1 MKPKSFNSFLAD
13 AFEDYLNYRVSLGFK
28 NKSLRSDL
36 RNLDSYI
43 HKTASTYESLKP
55 SFFLEYRKGLKGE
68 PRTVNKHLSV
78 ARIFFDYMVRK
89 ESIAENPLQDI
100 PSFKENAYIPFIF
113 SPDETDDLLQTAS
126 KQISHDEEYFFNDV
140 MIYTVLL
147 LIARCGLRISE
158 PLRLK
163 LNNYRKD
170 EGTIYIEK
178 TKFNKDRLIA
188 VPKTALNAL
197 NNYIALRKTHFQN
210 EDNSFMFPGRGCKSI
225 PCNRIY
231 PVFNRIL
238 IETGLKQKKRIIDTM
253 CFGAT
258 TPHSLRHSFA
268 VNTLKKIKERGD
280 SPQHALPVLS
290 AYMGHSKYRYTAVY
304 LKVLDAKHRRHL
316 IDFSI
321 SKQKDL

>member
-1 MKPKSFNSFLAD
+1 
-13 AFEDYLNYRVSLGFK
+13 
-28 NKSLRSDL
+28 L

-43 HKTASTYESLKP
+43 HKSASTYESLTP
-55 SFFLEYRKGLKGE
+55 SFFLEFRKDLKGA
-68 PRTVNKHLSV
+68 PRTLNGILSIV
-78 ARIFFDYMVRK
+78 RIFFDYMVRK

-100 PSFKENAYIPFIF
+100 PSFKENTYIPFIF
-113 SPDETDDLLQTAS
+113 SPEETDDLLQAAL
-126 KQISHDEEYFFNDV
+126 KQISHDEEYFFNEV
-140 MIYTVLL
+140 MIYTVIL

-178 TKFNKDRLIA
+178 TKFNKDRLIP
-188 VPKTALNAL
+188 VPKTTLDEL

-210 EDNSFMFPGRGCKSI
+210 KDNLFMFPGKGCERIS
-225 PCNRIY
+225 CNRIY
-231 PVFNRIL
+231 PVFNQIL
-238 IETGLKQKKRIIDTM
+238 TDTGLKQKKRTIDTM

-321 SKQKDL
+321 SKQSNL